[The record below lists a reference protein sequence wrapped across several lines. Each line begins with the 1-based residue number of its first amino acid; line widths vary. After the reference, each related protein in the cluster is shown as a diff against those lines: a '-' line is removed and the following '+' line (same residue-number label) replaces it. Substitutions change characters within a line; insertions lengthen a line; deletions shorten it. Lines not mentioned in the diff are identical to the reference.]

1 MLKFAQLFWGIMGKS
16 CFHCGIEFENEPF
29 VVDQKDF
36 CCNGCKTVY
45 EILSEHDL
53 HSYYDMEKNPGI
65 SPAQFTGKYDYLD
78 NKDIS
83 DQLLEFNENGIQI
96 VNLFIPNIHCS
107 SCIWVLEQANKLNPH
122 IKDAQVTFPKK
133 TVRLVYNSNSLSL
146 KQLVVLLASIGY
158 PAKIN
163 LENKHTE
170 KQVTDRSLLY
180 KIGVAGFSFGN
191 VMLLS
196 FPEYFEVNEFWLD
209 QYKPL
214 FRWLMFAFS
223 LPVVFYAASDYF
235 ISAYKSLKKG
245 ILNIDLPIALG
256 VFVLFTRST
265 YEIIAQTGQ
274 GFFDSL
280 TGLLFFLLVG
290 RYFQQKTYAFLSF
303 ERSYK
308 SYFPIGVTLIKD
320 GKEENIQVKEV
331 KKGDRILIRNEEII
345 PVDCILLKGNAE
357 IDYSFVTGESNP
369 IHKSLGEKIYA
380 GGKQKDQ
387 PIEIQALRSVSQSYL
402 TQLWSKDT
410 MKHQE
415 KSQDFALTNKISKY
429 FTLVILVVAFSTLG
443 FWLWWDA
450 GYAAYVFSA
459 VLIIA
464 CPCALALAEPFTYGN
479 LLRIYGKRGF
489 YLKNGQVINRMAEIS
504 SIIFDKTGTITAN
517 DQSKIQYHGM
527 ALNAH
532 EEALLKS
539 TLRGSNHPLSR
550 QLYHMLRSQN
560 ILTMDDF
567 KETAGKGI
575 EAIFETDTVKI
586 GSASFLNHKA
596 SSSIENTTVHI
607 STNSN
612 YKGKFVVQNK
622 YREGVFELFKNLS
635 KHYEI
640 AILSGDNAQE
650 AEHLTKR
657 SPGGTKMFFNQKPED
672 KYNYIKDHQREG
684 TKMLMVGDGLND
696 AGALKESHVGIAVS
710 ENVNVFSPACDAILD
725 ASKLKNLDKY
735 LRLSKKGVRII
746 HLSFVISFLYNVIGL
761 SFAVTGN
768 LSPVVAAILMPLSS
782 ISIVVFTT
790 LSTYLVSHK
799 LT

>member
-1 MLKFAQLFWGIMGKS
+1 MGKS
-16 CFHCGIEFENEPF
+16 CFHCGIEFENESF

-36 CCNGCKTVY
+36 CCIGCKTVY
-45 EILSEHDL
+45 EILSEHEL
-53 HSYYDMEKNPGI
+53 HSYYDIEKNPGI
-65 SPAQFTGKYDYLD
+65 SPLQFVGKFDYLD

-83 DQLLEFNENGIQI
+83 DQLLEFDENGIQI

-107 SCIWVLEQANKLNPH
+107 SCIWVLEQANKLNLH
-122 IKDAQVTFPKK
+122 IKDAQVTLPKK
-133 TVRLVYNSNSLSL
+133 TVRLVYNSSSLSL
-146 KQLVVLLASIGY
+146 KELVVLLASIGY
-158 PAKIN
+158 PPKIN
-163 LENKHTE
+163 LENKNTE

-196 FPEYFEVNEFWLD
+196 FPEYFEVSEFWLD
-209 QYKPL
+209 QYKPV

-265 YEIIAQTGQ
+265 YEIIAHTGQ

-308 SYFPIGVTLIKD
+308 SYFPIGVTVIKD
-320 GKEENIQVKEV
+320 GMEENIQVKDV

-345 PVDCILLKGNAE
+345 PVDSILMKGNAE

-369 IHKSLGEKIYA
+369 IHKALGDKIYA

-387 PIEIQALRSVSQSYL
+387 PIEIQAIRSVSQSYL
-402 TQLWSKDT
+402 TQLWSKDS
-410 MKHQE
+410 MKNQE

-429 FTLVILVVAFSTLG
+429 FTLVILIVAFSTLG
-443 FWLWWDA
+443 FWLWWDP

-464 CPCALALAEPFTYGN
+464 CPCALALAEPFTLGN

-517 DQSKIQYHGM
+517 DQSKIHYHGM
-527 ALNAH
+527 ELNTH
-532 EEALLKS
+532 EQALLKS

-550 QLYHMLRSQN
+550 QLYNMLRSQN

-575 EAIFETDTVKI
+575 EATFEKDTIKV

-596 SSSIENTTVHI
+596 ATKVENTSVHI
-607 STNSN
+607 STNNN
-612 YKGKFVVQNK
+612 YKGKFVLQNM

-650 AEHLTKR
+650 EENLTKR
-657 SPGGTKMFFNQKPED
+657 SPSRTKMFFNQKPED
-672 KYNYIKDHQREG
+672 KYNYIKDHQKEG
-684 TKMLMVGDGLND
+684 SKMLMIGDGLND

-725 ASKLKNLDKY
+725 ASKLKDLDKY
-735 LRLSKKGVRII
+735 LRLSKMGVHII

-782 ISIVVFTT
+782 ISIVAFTT
-790 LSTYLVSHK
+790 LSTYYVSRK

>member
-1 MLKFAQLFWGIMGKS
+1 MGKS
-16 CFHCGIEFENEPF
+16 CFHCGIEFENESF

-36 CCNGCKTVY
+36 CCIGCKTVY
-45 EILSEHDL
+45 EILSEHEL
-53 HSYYDMEKNPGI
+53 HSYYDIEKNPGI
-65 SPAQFTGKYDYLD
+65 SPLQFVGKFDYLD

-83 DQLLEFNENGIQI
+83 DQLLEFDENGIQI

-107 SCIWVLEQANKLNPH
+107 SCIWVLEQANKLNLH

-133 TVRLVYNSNSLSL
+133 TVRLVYNSSSLSL
-146 KQLVVLLASIGY
+146 KELVVLLASIGY
-158 PAKIN
+158 PPKIN
-163 LENKHTE
+163 LENKNTE

-196 FPEYFEVNEFWLD
+196 FPEYFEVSEFWLD
-209 QYKPL
+209 QYKPV

-265 YEIIAQTGQ
+265 YEIIAHTGQ

-308 SYFPIGVTLIKD
+308 SYFPIGVTVIKD
-320 GKEENIQVKEV
+320 GMEENIQVKDV

-345 PVDCILLKGNAE
+345 PVDSILMKGNAE

-369 IHKSLGEKIYA
+369 IHKALGDKIYA

-387 PIEIQALRSVSQSYL
+387 PIEIQAIRSVSQSYL
-402 TQLWSKDT
+402 TQLWSKDS
-410 MKHQE
+410 MKNQE

-429 FTLVILVVAFSTLG
+429 FTLVILIVAFSTLG
-443 FWLWWDA
+443 FWLWWDP

-464 CPCALALAEPFTYGN
+464 CPCALALAEPFTLGN

-517 DQSKIQYHGM
+517 DQSKIHYHGM
-527 ALNAH
+527 ELNTH
-532 EEALLKS
+532 EQALLKS

-550 QLYHMLRSQN
+550 QLYNMLRSQN

-575 EAIFETDTVKI
+575 EATFEKDTIKV

-596 SSSIENTTVHI
+596 ATKVENTSVHI
-607 STNSN
+607 STNNN
-612 YKGKFVVQNK
+612 YKGKFVLQNM

-650 AEHLTKR
+650 EENLTKR
-657 SPGGTKMFFNQKPED
+657 SPSGTKMFFNQKPED
-672 KYNYIKDHQREG
+672 KYNYIKDHQKEG
-684 TKMLMVGDGLND
+684 SKMLMIGDGLND

-725 ASKLKNLDKY
+725 ASKLKDLDKY
-735 LRLSKKGVRII
+735 LRLSKMGVHII

-782 ISIVVFTT
+782 ISIVAFTT
-790 LSTYLVSHK
+790 LSTYYVSRK

>member
-1 MLKFAQLFWGIMGKS
+1 MGKS
-16 CFHCGIEFENEPF
+16 CFHCGIEFENESF

-36 CCNGCKTVY
+36 CCIGCKTVY
-45 EILSEHDL
+45 EILSEHEL
-53 HSYYDMEKNPGI
+53 HSYYDIEKNPGI
-65 SPAQFTGKYDYLD
+65 SPLQFVGKFDYLD

-83 DQLLEFNENGIQI
+83 DQLLEFDENGIQI

-107 SCIWVLEQANKLNPH
+107 SCIWVLEQANKLNLH

-133 TVRLVYNSNSLSL
+133 TVRLVYNSSSLSL
-146 KQLVVLLASIGY
+146 KELVVLLASIGY
-158 PAKIN
+158 PPKIN
-163 LENKHTE
+163 LENKNTE

-196 FPEYFEVNEFWLD
+196 FPEYFEVSEFWLD
-209 QYKPL
+209 QYKPV

-265 YEIIAQTGQ
+265 YEIIAHTGQ

-308 SYFPIGVTLIKD
+308 SYFPIGVTVIKD
-320 GKEENIQVKEV
+320 GMEENIQVKDV

-345 PVDCILLKGNAE
+345 PVDSILMKGNAE

-369 IHKSLGEKIYA
+369 IHKALGDKIYA

-387 PIEIQALRSVSQSYL
+387 PIEIQAIRSVSQSYL
-402 TQLWSKDT
+402 TQLWSKDS
-410 MKHQE
+410 MKNQE

-429 FTLVILVVAFSTLG
+429 FTLVILIVAFSTLG
-443 FWLWWDA
+443 FWLWWDP

-464 CPCALALAEPFTYGN
+464 CPCALALAEPFTLGN

-517 DQSKIQYHGM
+517 DQSKIHYHGM
-527 ALNAH
+527 ELNTH
-532 EEALLKS
+532 EQALLKS

-550 QLYHMLRSQN
+550 QLYNMLRSQN
-560 ILTMDDF
+560 ILTMDDY

-575 EAIFETDTVKI
+575 EATFEKDTIKV

-596 SSSIENTTVHI
+596 ATKVENTSVHI
-607 STNSN
+607 STNNN
-612 YKGKFVVQNK
+612 YKGKFVLQNM

-650 AEHLTKR
+650 EENLTKR
-657 SPGGTKMFFNQKPED
+657 SPSGTKMFFNQKPED
-672 KYNYIKDHQREG
+672 KYNYIKDHQKEG
-684 TKMLMVGDGLND
+684 SKMLMIGDGLND

-725 ASKLKNLDKY
+725 ASKLKDLDKY
-735 LRLSKKGVRII
+735 LRLSKMGVHII

-782 ISIVVFTT
+782 ISIVAFTT
-790 LSTYLVSHK
+790 LSTYYVSRK